1 MMQNVKENIYEKLL
15 LLCASSSVAVLLL
28 IVIFISFCGF
38 PIIMEIGLKEFV
50 FGITWEPS
58 LRSFG
63 ILPML
68 EGTIITTF
76 GALII
81 SVPLSVF
88 TAIFLVEFAPLKI
101 AKIISQAVELLAG
114 IPSVIYGLFGMTM
127 IIPVIQVVEKK
138 FFTHKV
144 SSQPQS
150 GYGILAVVIILS
162 IMIAPTIINISKD
175 ALKSVPQ
182 ELKEGSLALGAT
194 HWQTVE
200 YIVVPSA
207 KSGILASVILGMG
220 RAIGETMAVIMVA
233 GNTVQLPKS
242 IFSPVRTLTSNIAV
256 EIAYAEAGAH
266 TQALFATGIVLFMLI
281 IIINSIVIC
290 FMGKRAKLK

>member
-88 TAIFLVEFAPLKI
+88 TAIFLAEFAPLKI

-138 FFTHKV
+138 FFTHKA

>member
-138 FFTHKV
+138 FFTHKA